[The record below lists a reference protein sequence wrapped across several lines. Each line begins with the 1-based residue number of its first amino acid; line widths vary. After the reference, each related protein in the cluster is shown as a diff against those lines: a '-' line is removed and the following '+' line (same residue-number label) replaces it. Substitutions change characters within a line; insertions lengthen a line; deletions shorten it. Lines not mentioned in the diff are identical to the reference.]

1 MPHFS
6 FNTPIG
12 PLALFEADDAIVAVD
27 WGWLPDNE
35 ESPLLLRARDQLEE
49 YFEGKRQI
57 FDLPLAPHGTAFQR
71 KVWAELEKIP
81 FGATLTYGQLAERLG
96 TAPRALGGACGRNP
110 IPVIIPCH
118 RVLAANGGLGGYSG
132 IDGIETKEIL
142 LRLEGLEI
150 TNSRVL
156 SPAGKKY

>member
-1 MPHFS
+1 MPQLS
-6 FNTPIG
+6 FNSPIG
-12 PLALFEADDAIVAVD
+12 PLALFEADGAIVAID
-27 WGWLPDNE
+27 WGWLPENE

-49 YFEGKRQI
+49 YFDGKRQI
-57 FDLPLAPHGTAFQR
+57 FDLPLAPHGTAFQQ

-81 FGATLTYGQLAERLG
+81 FGTTLTYGQLAEKLG

-132 IDGIETKEIL
+132 IDGVETKAFL
-142 LRLEGLEI
+142 LKLEGAK
-150 TNSRVL
+150 
-156 SPAGKKY
+156 P